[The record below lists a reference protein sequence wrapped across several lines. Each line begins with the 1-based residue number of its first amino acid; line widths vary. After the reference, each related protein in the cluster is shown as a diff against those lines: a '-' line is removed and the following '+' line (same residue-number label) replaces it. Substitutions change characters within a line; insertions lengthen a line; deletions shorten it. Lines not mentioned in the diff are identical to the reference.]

1 MPDVTE
7 VGVDILLA
15 VQRQLVLHH
24 HAGERQA
31 GLAAVVEH
39 FARGVERIRHLQ
51 LLLGGLAEVLF
62 IDDEAAADGVVGLAV
77 HFFIAGEGVD
87 LHAVFVQRQVVAAE
101 DHAAVAREIDFMQ
114 AVGQHQALTLFYIAN
129 KTRNAIDIDGVRH
142 IAGQAEN
149 DGDIG
154 MVTFTG
160 Q

>member
-1 MPDVTE
+1 
-7 VGVDILLA
+7 
-15 VQRQLVLHH
+15 
-24 HAGERQA
+24 
-31 GLAAVVEH
+31 
-39 FARGVERIRHLQ
+39 
-51 LLLGGLAEVLF
+51 
-62 IDDEAAADGVVGLAV
+62 
-77 HFFIAGEGVD
+77 
-87 LHAVFVQRQVVAAE
+87 
-101 DHAAVAREIDFMQ
+101 MQ